1 MSAPPVFPRFY
12 PVLPDL
18 DFVERLAPLGIRVV
32 QLRLKKAGDAEIEQ
46 QISGALAVCAR
57 HNVQLI
63 VNDYWQQAINLG
75 ADYVHLGQ
83 EDLSKADIGAI
94 KAAGLKL
101 GISTHD
107 RAELATALAAGPD
120 YVALGPVYE
129 TLLKKMKW
137 RPQGLQR
144 LRTWRKLVPP
154 QIPLV
159 AIGGIT
165 TERAPNVLAAGASSV
180 AVVTDVVTAPCPEAR
195 VKDWVQL
202 SG

>member
-1 MSAPPVFPRFY
+1 MSGPPVFPRFY

-32 QLRLKKAGDAEIEQ
+32 QLRLKEAGDAEIKR

-63 VNDYWQQAINLG
+63 VNDYWQQAIKLG

-144 LRTWRKLVPP
+144 LGTWRKLVPP

-165 TERAPNVLAAGASSV
+165 PERAPNVLAAGASSV

-202 SG
+202 CG